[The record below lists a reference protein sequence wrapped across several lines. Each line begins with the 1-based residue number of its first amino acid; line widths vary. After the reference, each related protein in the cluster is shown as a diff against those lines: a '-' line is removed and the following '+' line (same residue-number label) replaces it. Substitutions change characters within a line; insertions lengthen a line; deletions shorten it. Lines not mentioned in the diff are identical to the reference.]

1 MTEDIA
7 HLPPPIAR
15 PPQRHVFGPDIRIP
29 RELSPSGYEQIER
42 TCANCGAVKI
52 TIMSGGRAWRRS
64 ADGPQVATSIAP
76 PCDPDLEWLF

>member
-1 MTEDIA
+1 MTDTDQPIA
-7 HLPPPIAR
+7 HLPH
-15 PPQRHVFGPDIRIP
+15 PPQRHVFGPDIRIA

-64 ADGPQVATSIAP
+64 ADGPQVATSIEP
-76 PCDPDLEWLF
+76 PCDRDAGWK